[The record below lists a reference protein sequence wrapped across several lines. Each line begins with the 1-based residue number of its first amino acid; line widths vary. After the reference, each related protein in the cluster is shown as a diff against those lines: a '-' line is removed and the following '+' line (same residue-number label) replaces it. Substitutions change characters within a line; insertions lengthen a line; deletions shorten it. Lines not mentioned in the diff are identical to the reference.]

1 MILNSLIY
9 VVLHCIV
16 LTRRILASCGNKKC
30 IRRRCWSRTMQRTLH
45 RLLPRFSE
53 RLPLRAGKR
62 QNVRP
67 FLWRFMGVIIFTNGD
82 NAKTPPK
89 RLQKRLITGSK
100 DYCGAPRA
108 TDVVL

>member
-1 MILNSLIY
+1 
-9 VVLHCIV
+9 
-16 LTRRILASCGNKKC
+16 
-30 IRRRCWSRTMQRTLH
+30 MQRTLH

-67 FLWRFMGVIIFTNGD
+67 FLWRFMGVIIFTNED

-100 DYCGAPRA
+100 DYCGQPKAVQMV
-108 TDVVL
+108 TDHWSLQFLELGDETRCK

>member
-1 MILNSLIY
+1 
-9 VVLHCIV
+9 
-16 LTRRILASCGNKKC
+16 
-30 IRRRCWSRTMQRTLH
+30 MQRTLH

-67 FLWRFMGVIIFTNGD
+67 FLWRFMGVIIFTNED

-100 DYCGAPRA
+100 DYCGTRWGLGVAVPCLERRERGFA
-108 TDVVL
+108 VTTA